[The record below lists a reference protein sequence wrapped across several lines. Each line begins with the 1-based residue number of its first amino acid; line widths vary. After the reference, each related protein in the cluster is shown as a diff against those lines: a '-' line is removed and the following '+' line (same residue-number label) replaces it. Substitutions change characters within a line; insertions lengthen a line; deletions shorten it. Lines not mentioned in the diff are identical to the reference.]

1 MPQALSGRAALTTI
15 RESWSEFSWTPAR
28 SQKGEHLIAFAVDDG
43 LMPEKMQI
51 KIIVEDE
58 RENHEETHRLFPA
71 PGAAGSHD
79 RK

>member
-1 MPQALSGRAALTTI
+1 MLSINMDDVVKVLDQI
-15 RESWSEFSWTPAR
+15 
-28 SQKGEHLIAFAVDDG
+28 KMHLIAFAVDDG